1 MSIRHDWYQSEEYVK
16 VTVLVKNAVEKN
28 YSVEIEPNRVVLNV
42 GDYNLTLNLFKT
54 INAEKSN
61 HKATAHKIEITL
73 YKIIGDRW
81 DALEKK
87 VVEEPVEL
95 PKVKNW
101 DKVASEFE
109 KKEEAEGNKV
119 SCFLIVK

>member
-28 YSVEIEPNRVVLNV
+28 YSVIIEPERVILNV
-42 GDYNLTLNLFKT
+42 GDYNLTLNLLKT

-61 HKATAHKIEITL
+61 HKATPHKIEITL

-81 DALEKK
+81 DSLEKK
-87 VVEEPVEL
+87 IVDQPVEL

-101 DKVASEFE
+101 DKVATDFE
-109 KKEEAEGNKV
+109 KKEEAEGSKV
-119 SCFLIVK
+119 Q

>member
-28 YSVEIEPNRVVLNV
+28 YSVNIESDTVVLNV

-73 YKIIGDRW
+73 YKLVGDRW
-81 DALEKK
+81 DSLEKK
-87 VVEEPVEL
+87 LEEKPLEL

-101 DKVASEFE
+101 DKVATDFE
-109 KKEEAEGNKV
+109 EKEEAEGSKV
-119 SCFLIVK
+119 

>member
-1 MSIRHDWYQSEEYVK
+1 MDWYQSEEYVK
-16 VTVLVKNAVEKN
+16 VTVFIKNAVEKN
-28 YSVEIEPNRVVLNV
+28 YKIDIEPDRVILIV
-42 GDYNLTLNLFKT
+42 GEYNLTLNLLKT

-87 VVEEPVEL
+87 IVEQPVEL

-101 DKVASEFE
+101 DKVANDFE
-109 KKEEAEGNKV
+109 KKEEAEGSKV
-119 SCFLIVK
+119 R